1 MVRLLGNYKADNAGS
16 QMFDANQTIIDAFIS
31 HLMRALQE
39 VFPGTEK
46 ELASAL
52 ERAARTA
59 LETLSNCDCPYHDL
73 EHTILVTDAGL
84 AIMRGRQLRQG
95 DITPREWVQ
104 AVVAL
109 LFHDVGYVRGLL
121 KDDREGSY
129 VADASGRRV
138 NTPAS
143 ATDAALTPYHVN
155 RGCLYVQDRFAS
167 DPVIDARAVAG
178 YIEMTRFPVPGEM
191 HYQETDTLAA
201 LVRAADL
208 IGQMADPGY
217 PVKQARL
224 FAEFQETGEARRLGL
239 NSAAELRATFPS
251 FFYQQVY
258 PYITSALDYLNLTRD
273 GRLWSAN
280 LYNHLHGGA
289 ISLPERISQWA
300 EMPEAELFMSD
311 AEDDQSSDDTANKAS
326 MGARH

>member
-1 MVRLLGNYKADNAGS
+1 
-16 QMFDANQTIIDAFIS
+16 
-31 HLMRALQE
+31 
-39 VFPGTEK
+39 
-46 ELASAL
+46 
-52 ERAARTA
+52 
-59 LETLSNCDCPYHDL
+59 
-73 EHTILVTDAGL
+73 
-84 AIMRGRQLRQG
+84 
-95 DITPREWVQ
+95 
-104 AVVAL
+104 
-109 LFHDVGYVRGLL
+109 
-121 KDDREGSY
+121 
-129 VADASGRRV
+129 
-138 NTPAS
+138 
-143 ATDAALTPYHVN
+143 
-155 RGCLYVQDRFAS
+155 
-167 DPVIDARAVAG
+167 
-178 YIEMTRFPVPGEM
+178 M

>member
-1 MVRLLGNYKADNAGS
+1 
-16 QMFDANQTIIDAFIS
+16 MFDANQTVIDAFIS
-31 HLMRALQE
+31 HVLRGFHELY
-39 VFPGTEK
+39 PGSEPP
-46 ELASAL
+46 LASAL

-84 AIMRGRQLRQG
+84 AILRGRQLRQG
-95 DITPREWVQ
+95 DITPREWLQ
-104 AVVAL
+104 AVVAM

-129 VADASGRRV
+129 VADGSGRRV
-138 NTPAS
+138 NTPAA

-155 RGCLYVQDRFAS
+155 RGGLYVLDRFGN
-167 DPVIDARAVAG
+167 DPVIDARTVAA
-178 YIEMTRFPVPGEM
+178 YIEMTRFPVPQEM
-191 HYQETDTLAA
+191 HYQQTDTLAA

-239 NSAAELRATFPS
+239 TSAAELRATFPT

-258 PYITSALDYLNLTRD
+258 PYITTALDYLGLTRE

-289 ISLPERISQWA
+289 VALPERISQWP
-300 EMPEAELFMSD
+300 EMPEARLQVSD
-311 AEDDQSSDDTANKAS
+311 TDPDEGPFDDDDAAHPPVV
-326 MGARH
+326 ARH